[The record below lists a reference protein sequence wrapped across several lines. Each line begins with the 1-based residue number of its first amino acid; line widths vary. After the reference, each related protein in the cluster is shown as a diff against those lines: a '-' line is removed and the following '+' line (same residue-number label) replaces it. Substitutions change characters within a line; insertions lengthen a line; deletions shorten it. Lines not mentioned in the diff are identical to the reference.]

1 MTILSKTTA
10 LVSSLLAMNS
20 TMSTPKEYIKLEIIE
35 EKTVTPDI
43 VIRPGEYPNKPG
55 KRIYLS
61 ENQIYDFNIP
71 KDIPIHK
78 DKGGYYI
85 HEFDINLKLSKAID
99 KKLKG
104 LGVNTN
110 LQVAKDKFQDLN
122 QAGRIAKATGT
133 KAYLSVHHDCYNGNA
148 KGYHFITNVGD
159 TDATLA
165 QRLSNSIANGAVPT
179 RANATN
185 NGYIGELNQTGD
197 IINILGEFG
206 FFDNLEEL
214 QNIISDEQVDY
225 VSTQIAS
232 ELAVILKH

>member
-1 MTILSKTTA
+1 MTILSKATT

-20 TMSTPKEYIKLEIIE
+20 TTSTPKEYIELEIIE

-55 KRIYLS
+55 KRVYINPASLS
-61 ENQIYDFNIP
+61 IP
-71 KDIPIHK
+71 DDIPIHT
-78 DKGGYYI
+78 DENGTYI
-85 HEFDINLKLSKAID
+85 HEYDINKKLSLAIVR
-99 KKLKG
+99 KLKA
-104 LGVNTN
+104 LGVDAE
-110 LQVAKDKFQDLN
+110 LQLASSKSQDLN
-122 QAGRIAKATGT
+122 SAGRIAKATGT

-148 KGYHFITNVGD
+148 KGYHFITNEGD

-165 QRLSNSIANGAVPT
+165 QRLSESIANGAVPT

-225 VSTQIAS
+225 VSTQIAN
-232 ELAVILKH
+232 ELAIILK